1 MPYIRFRIE
10 KLAGSIKI
18 YEAVLESFPQI
29 LTQWGA
35 VAADAW
41 KSNAWTPNNSLS
53 ALQIFS
59 ITTSTL
65 TVLKAVVSYVD
76 TNREHWFSS
85 TCPRGATLF
94 LLYLFTL
101 TGVLSATMQF
111 RFFIPSIS
119 EFLVSNFVA
128 VFFGIFALCV
138 KDYSVLRTRWW
149 RILRSTVHSV
159 LMIFAI
165 FAILLSF
172 WGKGLVEAT
181 YTDSD
186 TIIAYG
192 GSYFHFD
199 FDQLKR
205 VNATRTFIMTIF
217 CCFSHLFLGLLIFP
231 FEHAR
236 AEMFSPLINISTA
249 AMNRLKGIWA
259 RKKRRDLN
267 VRFWRKRFKGAE
279 VDEEKAEQIDAEVAD
294 RAKGEATVEIV
305 YEAEGEAKERPAE
318 KLEADGSDG
327 ARDADTVKVDVIREE
342 AKEAKVVGVD
352 TDGMEDVAAERVV
365 GKESEAIDVDGVEEE
380 AKETGIEEVKVHEV
394 GVDQVKAQE
403 AGVKK
408 AEKARLEKRK
418 EVAVV
423 AEAKEVEEEEV
434 GKKEVDVGGLVM
446 GKAAT
451 EEVEVNRSPK
461 GNMWSAIPVALL

>member
-1 MPYIRFRIE
+1 M
-10 KLAGSIKI
+10 
-18 YEAVLESFPQI
+18 ESFPQI

-41 KSNAWTPNNSLS
+41 KYNAWKSNNSLS

-94 LLYLFTL
+94 LLYRFTL

-111 RFFIPSIS
+111 RFFIPSIF

-149 RILRSTVHSV
+149 RIIRSTVHSV

-186 TIIAYG
+186 TYRRVG
-192 GSYFHFD
+192 FNFD

-205 VNATRTFIMTIF
+205 INATKTFIFTIF
-217 CCFSHLFLGLLIFP
+217 CCFFHLFLGLLIFP

-259 RKKRRDLN
+259 RKKN
-267 VRFWRKRFKGAE
+267 V
-279 VDEEKAEQIDAEVAD
+279 
-294 RAKGEATVEIV
+294 
-305 YEAEGEAKERPAE
+305 
-318 KLEADGSDG
+318 
-327 ARDADTVKVDVIREE
+327 
-342 AKEAKVVGVD
+342 
-352 TDGMEDVAAERVV
+352 
-365 GKESEAIDVDGVEEE
+365 AI
-380 AKETGIEEVKVHEV
+380 
-394 GVDQVKAQE
+394 
-403 AGVKK
+403 
-408 AEKARLEKRK
+408 
-418 EVAVV
+418 
-423 AEAKEVEEEEV
+423 
-434 GKKEVDVGGLVM
+434 
-446 GKAAT
+446 
-451 EEVEVNRSPK
+451 
-461 GNMWSAIPVALL
+461 